1 MILFIVISFLT
12 AYPFYLVCELPYTLL
27 SNKLLSA
34 RKLANQPITTNAA
47 SGNAADSSK
56 EIDEDDS
63 DGSAV
68 RLNNGYGFNHGMEK
82 DSDLRLILDGD
93 EGDDTESYS
102 CSSSPQS

>member
-34 RKLANQPITTNAA
+34 RTRATQPFTTNAA
-47 SGNAADSSK
+47 SGNDGDSSK

-63 DGSAV
+63 NGSAV
-68 RLNNGYGFNHGMEK
+68 RLNNGYGLNHGMEK

-102 CSSSPQS
+102 CSSSP